1 MPTFDWAA
9 FVQRVFGWITRAA
22 LIAMVIKVI
31 GGLFNLVKT
40 PLFLV
45 GLYLA
50 LLWFPDTIQ
59 WIFMQIGIIQIK
71 LFTLVLSAV
80 MPDIFTFGSSEV
92 NSWAVIWE
100 QGLNGLPTE
109 MLEIINGLGI
119 AEMLGLVTSTLM
131 AGSTIAIYRKIM
143 TRAGLL

>member
-9 FVQRVFGWITRAA
+9 FVQRVFGWITRTA